1 MLDGADLIKT
11 IKKVIIDTLDNSN
24 TSKYEVG
31 IVVSANPLK
40 IKIDEKITLE
50 KNQLLLARNVTE
62 HEEIIKI
69 DWKTLQKS
77 HDHPFEGDGTVLS
90 TILDYELKG
99 DYKVIRK
106 CGLKEG
112 EKVILIRQ
120 LGGQDYLVI
129 DRLGENNDSKNT
141 GQ

>member
-1 MLDGADLIKT
+1 MLDGADLIKI
-11 IKKVIIDTLDNSN
+11 IKKVILETLDNSN
-24 TSKYEVG
+24 TSKFEIG
-31 IVVSANPLK
+31 IVVSDKPLK

-50 KNQLLLARNVTE
+50 KNQLILSQNVTE
-62 HEEIIKI
+62 HEEIINI
-69 DWKTLQKS
+69 DWRTLTKS
-77 HDHPFEGDGTVLS
+77 HDHPFDGDGTVQN
-90 TILDYELKG
+90 TTLDYQLKG

-106 CGLKEG
+106 CGLKSG

-129 DRLGENNDSKNT
+129 DRLGENNDSKNS